1 MRTIL
6 LSIFIIIS
14 FKSYSQLS
22 VISSII
28 NIEMAV
34 NAGDLAN
41 PCTFQYIDSIKF
53 KHPYMTDGQS
63 LGIMIVKIKE
73 KTETELRYNII
84 EYSNKNL
91 ITKQLFKFYSLSSVN
106 IPSPFR
112 SYFFIGKY
120 LFFMSNWSQLD
131 DKYKNLSVKIY
142 EKAEKYK
149 NK

>member
-1 MRTIL
+1 
-6 LSIFIIIS
+6 
-14 FKSYSQLS
+14 
-22 VISSII
+22 
-28 NIEMAV
+28 MAV

-53 KHPYMTDGQS
+53 KHPYMPDGQS

-142 EKAEKYK
+142 EKAEK
-149 NK
+149 